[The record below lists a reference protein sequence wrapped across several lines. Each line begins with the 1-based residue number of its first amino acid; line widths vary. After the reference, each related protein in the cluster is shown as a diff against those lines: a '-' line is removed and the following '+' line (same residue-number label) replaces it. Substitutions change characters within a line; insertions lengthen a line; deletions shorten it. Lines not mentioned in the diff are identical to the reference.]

1 MQDRDLADDV
11 TQETVYQV
19 SKTLHHL
26 GRILDYQYGDAKLL
40 HFFGISS

>member
-1 MQDRDLADDV
+1 MQDRDLADDL

-26 GRILDYQYGDAKLL
+26 GRILGFFRYFGDKTLYL
-40 HFFGISS
+40 I

>member
-26 GRILDYQYGDAKLL
+26 GRILDYHYGDAKLL